1 MGASASLGASEPAPD
16 AADAMATP
24 VVEPAPEAAA
34 DATPEAA
41 ADATTP
47 EPEAK
52 RPHAAADLLGSLA
65 KEGNLSAILG
75 FAGYRTVLTLETLSW
90 RARRAA
96 RDARIELDAT
106 HETRQNRLMKIFYRA
121 ELLDLRRRK
130 AFPDKML
137 YSLFY
142 LFDGWKHRASDV
154 QFDGRRVLLLCPPP
168 RRLHGV
174 VAVDA
179 SARDEVRSIA
189 SLAATKRVNS
199 SMLSLGHC
207 SLILSHRGGDER
219 GWLRCKEFL
228 AQLQVNYK
236 PPMAKFA
243 DEETVAS
250 LVASMS
256 GGDEAVGTLM
266 IPRRL
271 VLAARRRQDS
281 RQRGTLAVR
290 NELDVALRKAARA
303 SAVLDVAAAG
313 RVLTHFWKCMSRSK
327 WGAVTRETFIDKVAA
342 AAGLGTSDAL
352 VVWDEAIN
360 GLLVPLLPLY
370 FPAGSKPPLGTTENP
385 DGDARASGDIRCGDV
400 VALQAHEYFCP
411 AIFGLAVTSLA
422 RDPSTCFST
431 TAHLSF
437 GTFEKFVVRQ
447 SLSDQGSAAVSF
459 ISGGT
464 RWSVALAVLDDLEAR
479 REGEADAEPGKARVR
494 EAIASLLV
502 ATRVRPLQAGATVEH
517 AVGEPDLPRDEDV
530 SWSRATI
537 VSRDVHSAVIR
548 METNAEEKTVSLGSL
563 RLVEDEP
570 SAAAILLAHAAADHR
585 YDIMQQILASDV
597 MGNSP
602 LSFTVGEPGKPISL
616 RTDARATA
624 LDHAIVSRNIV
635 GIGLLSDAYTRD
647 QKLWQ
652 CCVATCHSLE
662 KISSPQLTPKER
674 ADFSCA
680 MRCGPGAYRH
690 HMNPWTPFMVAL
702 GRQLEMILSPSMSTL
717 PRFARDLMKPIESCG
732 ARNCC
737 SDLCRSF
744 PSSGAVSK
752 IGKTRGRTQ
761 QTNC

>member
-1 MGASASLGASEPAPD
+1 MGASASRREPAPGTDAAHEPAPD
-16 AADAMATP
+16 VAADTAPEPKRVAP
-24 VVEPAPEAAA
+24 DAAPEPAPKRAAAAA
-34 DATPEAA
+34 DPFRE
-41 ADATTP
+41 
-47 EPEAK
+47 
-52 RPHAAADLLGSLA
+52 LLGT
-65 KEGNLSAILG
+65 EGNASALLK
-75 FAGYRTVLTLETLSW
+75 FAGYRTVLTLESLSW
-90 RARRAA
+90 RARRAVRGA
-96 RDARIELDAT
+96 RLELDVT
-106 HETRQNRLMKIFYRA
+106 HEKIQRRLLRIFHRV
-121 ELLDLRRRK
+121 ELLDLRRQGDLPK
-130 AFPDKML
+130 QIV
-137 YSLFY
+137 YSVTQY
-142 LFDGWKHRASDV
+142 EDGWQTRAAGV
-154 QFDGRRVLLLCPPP
+154 LYEDGGRVILLWPSP

-174 VAVDA
+174 RGVDA

-352 VVWDEAIN
+352 VVWDEAVN
-360 GLLVPLLPLY
+360 GLLVPLVPLY
-370 FPAGSKPPLGTTENP
+370 FPAGSKPPLGTSDETISREP
-385 DGDARASGDIRCGDV
+385 GDVRAGDILAITGHDYFWPACT
-400 VALQAHEYFCP
+400 AL
-411 AIFGLAVTSLA
+411 AITSLA

>member
-352 VVWDEAIN
+352 VVWDEAVN
-360 GLLVPLLPLY
+360 GLLVPLVPLY
-370 FPAGSKPPLGTTENP
+370 FPAGSKPPLGTSDETISREP
-385 DGDARASGDIRCGDV
+385 GDVRAGDILAITGHDYFWPACT
-400 VALQAHEYFCP
+400 AL
-411 AIFGLAVTSLA
+411 AITSLA
-422 RDPSTCFST
+422 RDPSTCFSS
-431 TAHLSF
+431 TAYLSF
-437 GTFEKFVVRQ
+437 CSFEQFVVRQ
-447 SLSDQGSAAVSF
+447 NGYVFAGESVVWSAA
-459 ISGGT
+459 I
-464 RWSVALAVLDDLEAR
+464 AVLDDLGTR
-479 REGEADAEPGKARVR
+479 RDGEANAEPGKARVR
-494 EAIASLLV
+494 EAVASLLIPS
-502 ATRVRPLQAGATVEH
+502 RIRPLVAGATVEY
-517 AVGEPDLPRDEDV
+517 AEGDANLPRDDDDI

-537 VSRDVHSAVIR
+537 VSRDVHLAVIR
-548 METNAEEKTVSLGSL
+548 METNAEEKSVYLGSL